1 MYNEA
6 ISGFFFSFFFL
17 HITPVDFVHFSLR
30 LLFNSSTSLI
40 LASAPNVIRQFVL
53 FCLQGERGLP
63 GPLGSSGPDGA
74 AVSLVII

>member
-1 MYNEA
+1 MKQLVD
-6 ISGFFFSFFFL
+6 SFFLL

-30 LLFNSSTSLI
+30 LLFNSSTSSKLI